1 MPGVTRVIWSRHK
14 KHHWGSLANPGAKK
28 RKERFMWSCTGL
40 LKEPCLKIR
49 VQAEDDTSAAISRL
63 ERTPASSNMGIC
75 GAKKAT
81 ETL

>member
-1 MPGVTRVIWSRHK
+1 
-14 KHHWGSLANPGAKK
+14 
-28 RKERFMWSCTGL
+28 MWSCTGL